1 MREHLGYILY
11 FAVLLYA
18 YGSPLLVY
26 LIYKGYKQGHAL
38 RNFALFVLGVPVAA
52 ALLYGLFWAGLLTL
66 SAVDAMLR

>member
-18 YGSPLLVY
+18 YSSPLLAIY
-26 LIYKGYKQGHAL
+26 IYKGYKQGRAL
-38 RNFALFVLGVPVAA
+38 RNTVLFLLGVPVAA